1 MTNIKR
7 VGIIGFG
14 MIGKVHAYG
23 YATLPYYLQPMPFPV
38 RLTHIATAHADT
50 AEHAK
55 TMTGADVATTDFRE
69 ITENPDI
76 DIVHICTPNDQHLA
90 PLLSAMRHN
99 KHIYC
104 DKPLVANIDEA
115 EQVREAMEEYRGV
128 SQMTFHLRFF
138 PAVQRAKQL
147 IDAGKLGRILQF
159 RMGYYH
165 ASNAGTEFPYKWKH
179 SPSGG
184 VIRDLGS
191 HVIDM
196 VDHLFGPIDR
206 LIADTTIAYPQRRDP
221 KSCEMREIF
230 VEDAF
235 SILVRLKNG
244 ATGTLE
250 GTKLATGYEDD
261 FRFEI
266 HGELGAVRF
275 SLAKADILEFFDATK
290 SDKPFGGESGWLQ
303 IACCSRFETPDTDFP
318 AKKSTIGWI
327 RAHTACLAHL
337 IQAID
342 ACEQNPSRHP
352 EVGGH
357 LLGSC
362 LPQHA
367 DLMQGYKIEQL
378 MQSVFDSAQKQ
389 TWCLC
394 LYG

>member
-1 MTNIKR
+1 MEGMEMTKIKR

-55 TMTGADVATTDFRE
+55 IVTGADVATTNDRE

-76 DIVHICTPNDQHLA
+76 DIVHICTPNDRHLA

-104 DKPLVANIDEA
+104 DKPLVAGIDEA
-115 EQVREAMEEYRGV
+115 EQVRQAMTGYGGV

-147 IDAGKLGRILQF
+147 MDAGKLGRILQF

-165 ASNAGTEFPYKWKH
+165 ASNAGAEFPYKWKH

-184 VIRDLGS
+184 AIRDLGS
-191 HVIDM
+191 HVLDM
-196 VDHLFGPIDR
+196 TDHLVGPIDR
-206 LIADTTIAYPQRRDP
+206 MIADTTIAYPQRRDP
-221 KSCEMREIF
+221 KSGEMREIT

-235 SILVRLKNG
+235 TILVRLKNG
-244 ATGTLE
+244 AMGTLE
-250 GTKLATGYEDD
+250 GTKLATGAEDD

-275 SLAKADILEFFDATK
+275 SLAKADVLEYFDATK
-290 SDKPFGGESGWLQ
+290 SDQPFGGESGWLQ
-303 IACCSRFETPDTDFP
+303 IACCNRFETPNTDFP
-318 AKKSTIGWI
+318 AKKSTIGWS
-327 RAHTACLAHL
+327 RAHTACLAHF
-337 IQAID
+337 IQSIASS
-342 ACEQNPSRHP
+342 EQNPLRRP
-352 EVGGH
+352 EMGGD
-357 LLGSC
+357 

-378 MQSVFDSAQKQ
+378 MQTVFDSVQKQ
-389 TWCLC
+389 NWC
-394 LYG
+394 YP

>member
-1 MTNIKR
+1 MTKIKQ

-23 YATLPYYLQPMPFPV
+23 YATLPFYLQPMPFPV

-50 AEHAK
+50 AEYAK
-55 TMTGADVATTDFRE
+55 TMTGADVATTDYRE

-90 PLLSAMRHN
+90 PLLSAMQHN

-104 DKPLVANIDEA
+104 DKPLVAGINEA
-115 EQVREAMEEYRGV
+115 EQVRQAMAEYTGV

-165 ASNAGTEFPYKWKH
+165 ASNAGAEFPYKWKH
-179 SPSGG
+179 SPTGG

-191 HVIDM
+191 HVLDM
-196 VDHLFGPIDR
+196 VDHLVGPIDR
-206 LIADTTIAYPQRRDP
+206 LIADTTIAYPQRRDS
-221 KSCEMREIF
+221 KSGELREIT

-235 SILVRLKNG
+235 TILVRLKNG
-244 ATGTLE
+244 TSGTLE

-266 HGELGAVRF
+266 HGELGAIRF
-275 SLAKADILEFFDATK
+275 SLAKADVLEFFDATK
-290 SDKPFGGESGWLQ
+290 SDKPFGGESGWVQ
-303 IACCSRFETPDTDFP
+303 IACCSRFESPDTDFP
-318 AKKSTIGWI
+318 AKKSTIGWT
-327 RAHTACLAHL
+327 RAHIACLAHF
-337 IQAID
+337 IQTIA
-342 ACEQNPSRHP
+342 ANEQQAK
-352 EVGGH
+352 
-357 LLGSC
+357 
-362 LPQHA
+362 PQHA

-378 MQSVFDSAQKQ
+378 MQKVFDSAQKQ
-389 TWCLC
+389 TWCHC
-394 LYG
+394 PAKVMYYEK